1 MVLVDNRF
9 GFHIGGFE
17 ILSILVSCMTK
28 GWSCSRA
35 LRLAFF

>member
-28 GWSCSRA
+28 GWSWRFPSQQNP
-35 LRLAFF
+35 